1 MRPYA
6 PLYNSTK
13 GKRAGCIWHLVCD
26 ASMGQCACD
35 LRFRTG
41 GVSLRALTAKAGGL
55 PMALMVAAGI
65 PPFTAAVALGVLS
78 NVNGCL
84 T

>member
-1 MRPYA
+1 
-6 PLYNSTK
+6 
-13 GKRAGCIWHLVCD
+13 
-26 ASMGQCACD
+26 
-35 LRFRTG
+35 
-41 GVSLRALTAKAGGL
+41 
-55 PMALMVAAGI
+55 MALMVAAGI